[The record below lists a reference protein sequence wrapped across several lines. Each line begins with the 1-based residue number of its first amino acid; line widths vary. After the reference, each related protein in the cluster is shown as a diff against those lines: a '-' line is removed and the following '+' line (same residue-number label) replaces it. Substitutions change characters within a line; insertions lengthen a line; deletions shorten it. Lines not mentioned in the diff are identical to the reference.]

1 MLKTNQKQLLVRAV
15 NLLKPVA
22 GAILILLVLRYTGML
37 TYVMAATQ
45 SAVLMT
51 GVRDF
56 KPENPSATAET
67 FDYNFTVRDIN
78 GQTKSINDLKGKVIF
93 LNLWATWCGPCRAE
107 MPGIEKLYADIPKEQ
122 IAFVM
127 LSIDRPGLEGKVKD
141 YITKEEFTFPVY
153 TLGGPL
159 PELLEVPSIPATF
172 IIDKKGN
179 VVSKHVGTTNF
190 NTGRFRK
197 YLQDLAAQ

>member
-56 KPENPSATAET
+56 KPEDPSATPET

-78 GQTKSINDLKGKVIF
+78 GQTRSINDLKGKVIF